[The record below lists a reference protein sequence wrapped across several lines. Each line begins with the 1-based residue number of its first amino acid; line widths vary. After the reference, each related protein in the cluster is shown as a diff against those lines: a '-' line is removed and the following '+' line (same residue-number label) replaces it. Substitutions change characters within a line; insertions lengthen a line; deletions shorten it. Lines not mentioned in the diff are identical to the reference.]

1 VAPVAL
7 FLVALLVRAIV
18 AAGYGDP
25 AYPDSFYYANL
36 ARHLAAGGGF
46 QIDYIWNF
54 VEVGGRLPAQPQLPI
69 PSNAH
74 WMPLAALIQVPF
86 IWLLGATPLASGLPF
101 WLIGATAAPITYWIG
116 RDAGLGV
123 RSAFA
128 AGLLT
133 AAPGALTQFISQP
146 DNFALY
152 MPLGALALW
161 ACARGLRGDRRAFA
175 LGGAVVALATLS
187 RNDGVLL
194 GVPFALAFV
203 VDRWR
208 AWRGHRRVEPG
219 SGSEGAS
226 LRTVESAAPTVAS
239 AAPTVGSVPAVES
252 AAPTIGWRAGLACA
266 GTFLL
271 IVAPWYLR
279 QLLVFGSLSPSAQ
292 NGRILWI
299 RSYGELYSASG
310 ETTLQTFLAQGP
322 GALLSSR
329 VGGLSMALIIFA
341 GLPLLLYLVPFTAL
355 GGWLRRDDPNFA
367 PWLVYAATLFLF
379 SGLLF
384 AIHVPFG
391 TFLHSAV
398 ALVPHAYLLAVSGIG
413 AVIAWVGAR
422 RRHWNVPLATR
433 NFTAAAVVVAAL
445 GSAGATWRGETSW
458 RQEDE
463 VRAPIFAALSSA
475 PATDRVMSPD
485 AGAYRYHAGR
495 AGIVTP
501 NDPLPVVEQALKGY
515 DIRWLVLERDHLV
528 PSLVPL
534 LDGTVRPAWLSAP
547 RVVVP
552 GIADGNDLASAGA
565 ARAGMPAAALYAV
578 CLEPGDERCTP

>member
-7 FLVALLVRAIV
+7 FLIALLVRAIV
-18 AAGYGDP
+18 AAGYADP

-54 VEVGGRLPAQPQLPI
+54 VEVGGRLPQQPQLPI

-74 WMPLAALIQVPF
+74 WMPLAALVQVPF
-86 IWLLGATPLASGLPF
+86 IWLLGPNPLAAGVPF

-116 RDAGLGV
+116 RDAGLGA

-128 AGLLT
+128 AGLLA
-133 AAPGALTQFISQP
+133 AAPGLLTQFMSQP

-161 ACARGLRGDRRAFA
+161 ACGRGLRGDRRAFV
-175 LGGAVVALATLS
+175 LGGIAVGLATLS

-194 GVPFALAFV
+194 GVPFALAFGL
-203 VDRWR
+203 DRWR
-208 AWRGHRRVEPG
+208 AWR
-219 SGSEGAS
+219 AS
-226 LRTVESAAPTVAS
+226 RAHDAPMLDRTRW
-239 AAPTVGSVPAVES
+239 
-252 AAPTIGWRAGLACA
+252 IGWQAGLACA
-266 GTFLL
+266 AAFLL
-271 IVAPWYLR
+271 VTAPWYLR

-310 ETTLQTFLAQGP
+310 ETTLQTFLGQGP

-341 GLPLLLYLVPFTAL
+341 GLPLLLYLVPFTGVGA
-355 GGWLRRDDPNFA
+355 WLRREDPIFI
-367 PWLVYAATLFLF
+367 PWIAYAVTLFAF

-398 ALVPHAYLLAVSGIG
+398 ALVPHAYLLATSGIA
-413 AVIAWVGAR
+413 AVIAWVAAR
-422 RRHWNVPLATR
+422 RPHWNVRLATR
-433 NFTAAAVVVAAL
+433 NFTAAAVVVAAI
-445 GSAGATWRGETSW
+445 GAAGATWRGESNW
-458 RQEDE
+458 RDE
-463 VRAPIFAALSSA
+463 EQMRRPIFSALSSA
-475 PATDRVMSPD
+475 PAADRVMSPD
-485 AGAYRYHAGR
+485 AGAYRYHASR

-501 NDPLPVVEQALKGY
+501 NDPLPVVEQALRGY

-528 PSLVPL
+528 PSLEPL
-534 LDGTVRPAWLSAP
+534 LAGTVRPTWLSAP

-552 GIADGNDLASAGA
+552 ARQDPRGVAATGAPGA
-565 ARAGMPAAALYAV
+565 AMPAAALYAV
-578 CLEPGDERCTP
+578 CLDPTDRRCAP